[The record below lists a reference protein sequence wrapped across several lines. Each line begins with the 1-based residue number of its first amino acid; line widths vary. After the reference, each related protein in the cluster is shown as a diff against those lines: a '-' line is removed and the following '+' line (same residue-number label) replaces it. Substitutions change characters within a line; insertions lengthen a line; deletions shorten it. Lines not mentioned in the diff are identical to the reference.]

1 MNCVNCLERDYSTI
15 MTRLKRKERG
25 QTWTSIAVLQ
35 VLPIYMHIRLLV
47 SCYLFLTGFGHFTY
61 FWRKGDYSLIQY
73 CKVSSVL

>member
-1 MNCVNCLERDYSTI
+1 
-15 MTRLKRKERG
+15 MTKSESPNVDECCFVL
-25 QTWTSIAVLQ
+25 LQ

-73 CKVSSVL
+73 CKVSSVSRGSLYMN